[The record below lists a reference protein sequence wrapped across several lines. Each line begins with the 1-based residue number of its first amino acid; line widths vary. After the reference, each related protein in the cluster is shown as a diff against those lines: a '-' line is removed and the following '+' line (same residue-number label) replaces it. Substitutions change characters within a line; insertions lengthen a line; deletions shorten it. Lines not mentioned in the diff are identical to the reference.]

1 MATLYNLNKSCQ
13 NLLVNIGP
21 RSLTMEGQNSPG
33 EVKGAEEVSWKLW
46 ETDGSW
52 LELIYARGDEIS
64 GRSSYN
70 VNC

>member
-1 MATLYNLNKSCQ
+1 
-13 NLLVNIGP
+13 
-21 RSLTMEGQNSPG
+21 MENSPR